1 MSKSTRGIYFEDFEV
16 GVTFV
21 HPTPRTITSGDV
33 AFYIAATGSR
43 FALSSSS
50 TFAARLGHRGAPI
63 DDVLAFHITFGR
75 TVPLTINSVANLGY
89 AECRFLKNLYPGDTI
104 TATSEV
110 IGVRQTSS
118 GKTGIVYIRCRAVD
132 QSGDLVVEFVRWE
145 MMRKRDEGSLA
156 PKTIIPDLSEAVEP
170 ENLPSDRLGDWSDYD
185 YQLSG
190 SPHAWEDYEFGERI
204 DHIDGMT
211 LEEAEHV
218 MITRLY
224 QNTSKLHVNQFTAST
239 EQFGRRL
246 VYGGHVISIARSLT
260 FNGLQNAQSLL
271 AINGGVHCGPCFA
284 GDTVFAWSEVLG
296 KAAFPDRSDVGAL
309 RLRLVAVKGRFCDDF
324 PYKND
329 DGSYADGV
337 ILDLDYWSAV
347 PRQR

>member
-21 HPTPRTITSGDV
+21 HPTPRTVTTGDV

-50 TFAARLGHRGAPI
+50 AFATRLGYRAAPI
-63 DDVLAFHITFGR
+63 DDVLAFHMTFGR
-75 TVPLTINSVANLGY
+75 TVPISLNSVANLGY
-89 AECRFLKNLYPGDTI
+89 AECRFFKNLYPGDTI
-104 TATSEV
+104 TATTKI
-110 IGVRQTSS
+110 IGVKQTSS
-118 GKTGIVYIRCRAVD
+118 GKTGIVYYRCRAVD
-132 QSGDLVVEFVRWE
+132 QSGDPVVEFVRWE
-145 MMRKRDEGSLA
+145 MIRKRDEGSPA
-156 PKTIIPDLSEAVEP
+156 PKTVIPDMAEAVVP
-170 ENLPSDRLGDWSDYD
+170 NDLPSDRLGDWRDYD
-185 YQLSG
+185 YQLAG
-190 SPHAWEDYEFGERI
+190 SPHAWEDYEVGERI

-224 QNTSKLHVNQFTAST
+224 QNTSNLHINQFTAAK
-239 EQFGRRL
+239 ERFGRRL
-246 VYGGHVISIARSLT
+246 VYGGHVISLARALT

-271 AINGGVHCGPCFA
+271 AINGGVHCSPCFA
-284 GDTVFAWSEVLG
+284 GDTVFAWSEVLN
-296 KAAFPDRSDVGAL
+296 KAELPGRYDVGAL

-324 PYKND
+324 PYKNE

-337 ILDLDYWSAV
+337 ILDLDYWAAV
-347 PRQR
+347 PRRQ